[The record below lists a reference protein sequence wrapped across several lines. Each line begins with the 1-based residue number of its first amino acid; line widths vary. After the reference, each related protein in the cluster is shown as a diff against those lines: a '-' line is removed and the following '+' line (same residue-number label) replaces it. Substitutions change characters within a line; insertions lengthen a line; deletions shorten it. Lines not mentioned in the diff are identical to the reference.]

1 MGKET
6 KKSGLAP
13 AAFASDPMAQI
24 EALIKEAKRLKKNQ
38 DKINKP
44 KKRFNQGGSNMG
56 ENTRAVSDQD
66 RKRVED
72 LLSKLKKVDEP
83 GPVDIKN
90 LKKILS
96 GSGKTISDQDRKK
109 AESVIKKFEK
119 GGNFSSK
126 ELIMKATQPKKP
138 KKKLADVSKEDMIK
152 AGFSSFGKESLRKY
166 LNMKNK
172 LGRKPRADDFRK
184 TIKAKDKNPELKKS
198 KSLVGIA
205 GKQFTPKK
213 TPRKTIKAKDK
224 NPELEK
230 KSLVGIAGK
239 QFTPVK
245 PKKELSI
252 AAKQYTP
259 KIKKMNKG
267 GVFKGIF

>member
-1 MGKET
+1 
-6 KKSGLAP
+6 
-13 AAFASDPMAQI
+13 
-24 EALIKEAKRLKKNQ
+24 
-38 DKINKP
+38 
-44 KKRFNQGGSNMG
+44 MG
-56 ENTRAVSDQD
+56 ENTKAVSDQD

-96 GSGKTISDQDRKK
+96 ESGKKISDQDRKK
-109 AESVIKKFEK
+109 AESVIKKFDK

-126 ELIMKATQPKKP
+126 ELIMKNPTGEKP
-138 KKKLADVSKEDMIK
+138 KTFKEAFAAARKKL
-152 AGFSSFGKESLRKY
+152 GPGKTFTFKGKKY
-166 LNMKNK
+166 STN
-172 LGRKPRADDFRK
+172 RADDRK

-224 NPELEK
+224 NPELK
-230 KSLVGIAGK
+230 KSKSLVGIAGK

-252 AAKQYTP
+252 AAKQYSP
-259 KIKKMNKG
+259 KTNKMNKG
-267 GVFKGIF
+267 GIFKGIF